1 MQEELKEK
9 EVLAMY
15 DVQKIQDYIFR
26 TNRIKEIKGASVL
39 IENIISEGLEKVIC
53 QLGLNRV
60 KCRTDW
66 ENDDTAAY
74 FKPDSEI
81 QMQVIFIG
89 GGNAFVLFRKGS
101 LCEQINRSLAKYVLE
116 HTYSLQLSA
125 AVVEKTDNFAKD
137 YENINNRMSEIK
149 EMMPQCKPMGAFP
162 FMAADTVTG
171 FPLVKESNYDGYVCE
186 ESWLKIQ
193 HYEKAENEE
202 DLLDHLVKEKGDNSF
217 LAMVHIDGNDMGNR
231 ITNIIGKY
239 QDYENAVKEM
249 RKVSIQIRDS
259 FQEAFQTTC
268 QFIDEMT
275 EEIKP
280 GYRGNLYRKLILA
293 GDDITFI
300 CNAMIAI
307 EAVKLFQQSVSEK
320 LMYWEEGYDEAEN
333 QKRYGLSC
341 CAGIAFF
348 RSHFPFRSAYEVAE
362 ACCRE
367 AKERAKEE
375 EHRYEGKEDGT
386 IGSYLDFQICS
397 HIKTMDLK
405 DHRKKNYTFAD
416 RTGKMIYR
424 PYYVSGKASTAQMAD
439 LNERNSKYDIDQIFF
454 ENLKYFQNHD
464 GSKTNSKNKMI
475 MLRNA
480 YAFGKN
486 EVEKKETFLKSRQI
500 RFPET
505 EWETWYDALEMLD
518 LCIMKKED
526 RS

>member
-348 RSHFPFRSAYEVAE
+348 R
-362 ACCRE
+362 
-367 AKERAKEE
+367 
-375 EHRYEGKEDGT
+375 
-386 IGSYLDFQICS
+386 
-397 HIKTMDLK
+397 
-405 DHRKKNYTFAD
+405 FAVPM
-416 RTGKMIYR
+416 R
-424 PYYVSGKASTAQMAD
+424 
-439 LNERNSKYDIDQIFF
+439 
-454 ENLKYFQNHD
+454 
-464 GSKTNSKNKMI
+464 
-475 MLRNA
+475 
-480 YAFGKN
+480 
-486 EVEKKETFLKSRQI
+486 
-500 RFPET
+500 
-505 EWETWYDALEMLD
+505 
-518 LCIMKKED
+518 
-526 RS
+526 